1 MIIEICGTGC
11 AKCHSVGD
19 NVRKTLNEM
28 GLKDGE
34 DVNVTEIRDPVVFAS
49 RGVIFTPALMIEGEK
64 VAEGTVPEVKDIKKW
79 IEAKLPNK

>member
-19 NVRKTLNEM
+19 NVRKTLKEL

-34 DVNVTEIRDPVVFAS
+34 DVTVTEIRDPKNFAS
-49 RGVIFTPALMIEGEK
+49 RGIIFTPALMIDDEK
-64 VAEGTVPEVKDIKKW
+64 VAEGTVPDVKEIKRW
-79 IEAKLPNK
+79 VEAKLPRK